1 MPGQGLGKGEF
12 GMNFNGADHF
22 DRHWRLWVTLFWLG
36 TTAVFIAI
44 RWDLIG
50 WFALDAPDDNHRL
63 MQVSALLDGQGWFY
77 IRPYR
82 LYPPNTYQ
90 KSDEQGKQVTAR
102 YELAGRHV
110 IQKTT
115 LYNYT
120 K

>member
-50 WFALDAPDDNHRL
+50 WFALGDTDDNLRL
-63 MQVSALLDGQGWFY
+63 MQVRALLDGQGWFDL
-77 IRPYR
+77 RQYR
-82 LYPPNTYQ
+82 LDPPTGPDR
-90 KSDEQGKQVTAR
+90 SEERRVGK
-102 YELAGRHV
+102 AGVSPCRSRWGR
-110 IQKTT
+110 
-115 LYNYT
+115 
-120 K
+120 